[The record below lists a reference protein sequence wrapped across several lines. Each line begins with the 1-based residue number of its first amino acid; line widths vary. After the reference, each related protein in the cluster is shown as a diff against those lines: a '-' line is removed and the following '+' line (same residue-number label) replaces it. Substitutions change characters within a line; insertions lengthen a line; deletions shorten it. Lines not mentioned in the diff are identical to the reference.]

1 VVYMHYIRKQCMVG
15 SGTDTGTDSF
25 SMVGSVY
32 HVLLHSCSHEHRS
45 TTVHLPQNNGN
56 NNAKV

>member
-1 VVYMHYIRKQCMVG
+1 MVG

-45 TTVHLPQNNGN
+45 TTVHAFTSKQRQ
-56 NNAKV
+56 